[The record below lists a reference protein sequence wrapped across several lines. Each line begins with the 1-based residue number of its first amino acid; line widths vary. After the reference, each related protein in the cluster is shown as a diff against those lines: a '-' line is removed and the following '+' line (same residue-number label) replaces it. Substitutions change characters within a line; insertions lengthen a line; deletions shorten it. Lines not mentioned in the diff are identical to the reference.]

1 MESNHHIWRGWAVNL
16 HKWGLHE
23 VAATFLEATGPLALL
38 AAQFVYLSE
47 PVLNGLAPAGT
58 SRALVG
64 LLEDDA
70 GRADFLQILNEEGQA

>member
-23 VAATFLEATGPLALL
+23 VAASLLEATGPLALL
-38 AAQFVYLSE
+38 AAQLVYLSE
-47 PVLNGLAPAGT
+47 PVFNGLTPAGT

-64 LLEDDA
+64 MLEDDA
-70 GRADFLQILNEEGQA
+70 GRAEFLKILRKEDLA